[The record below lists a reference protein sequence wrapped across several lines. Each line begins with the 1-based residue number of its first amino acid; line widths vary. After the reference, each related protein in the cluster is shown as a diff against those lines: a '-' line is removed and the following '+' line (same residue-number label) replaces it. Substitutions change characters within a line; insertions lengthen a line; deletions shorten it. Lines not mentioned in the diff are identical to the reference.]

1 MASCDGTRNRIFPS
15 LDDELRG
22 RELTALESHVRSRP
36 TCHEAVAEEARS
48 LHEP

>member
-22 RELTALESHVRSRP
+22 LTALESHVRSRP